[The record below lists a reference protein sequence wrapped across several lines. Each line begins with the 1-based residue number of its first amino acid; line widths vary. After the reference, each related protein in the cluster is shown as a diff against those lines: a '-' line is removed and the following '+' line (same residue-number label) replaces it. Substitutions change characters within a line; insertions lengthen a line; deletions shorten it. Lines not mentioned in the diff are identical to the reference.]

1 MFPVDYICKKELMKI
16 LYILMLGLLSAY
28 TSNAQKGLAGGI
40 WRGELLRND
49 GNAIVVNFEIVKEGN
64 TEKLV
69 LLNAG
74 DRLEADDIEQRGDSL
89 FVKLPF
95 FDSQFR
101 LKMNSKKQVT
111 GKWIKTLADRDVVI
125 PFVAQHNRS
134 YRFKV
139 MSKQKPKDV
148 SGRWAVDF
156 TDTVSQR
163 STPSVGIF
171 AQSGHKLTGTFLTP
185 YGDYRYL
192 EGVVDGDSLKLS
204 GFDGGYAQFFR
215 ARVGA
220 DGSIQNGQ
228 FYTGAGPATQVW
240 KAVRD
245 ENAALPDASAAAHVK
260 EGAEPRLNFTFK
272 DSDGN
277 PVSIH
282 DDRYKN
288 KVIILQ
294 ILGSWCPN
302 CLDEAPLFI
311 EMYNQYKPQGLEV
324 IGLSYE
330 RTEDFTKSQKAV
342 RNFIN
347 RLKINY
353 PVLIAPVAVGDTLR
367 TEKTLPQINKI
378 PAFPTT
384 IFIGRDGKISSIHSG
399 FTGPG
404 AGEEEYNKQK
414 AEYRHIVEA
423 LLGR

>member
-1 MFPVDYICKKELMKI
+1 MKGVLI
-16 LYILMLGLLSAY
+16 LLFGIMISCAGQ
-28 TSNAQKGLAGGI
+28 AQKGLEEGI
-40 WRGELLRND
+40 WRGELLRSD
-49 GNAIVVNFEIVKEGN
+49 GNAIVINFEVTNGN
-64 TEKLV
+64 DGTKLV

-74 DRLEADDIEQRGDSL
+74 DRLEADEIEQKGDSV

-95 FDSQFR
+95 FDSRFR
-101 LKMNSKKQVT
+101 FKLSGKGRVT
-111 GKWIKTLADRDVVI
+111 GQWIKTLADRDVVI
-125 PFVAQHNRS
+125 PFTAKNNEA

-139 MSKQKPKDV
+139 SSSKKPVNV

-156 TDTVSQR
+156 TDTVTRR

-171 AQSGHKLTGTFLTP
+171 KQEGNKLTGTFLTP

-204 GFDGGYAQFFR
+204 GFDGGYAQLFR
-215 ARVGA
+215 ARVGG
-220 DGSIQNGQ
+220 DGTITNGE
-228 FYTGAGPATQVW
+228 FYTGSGPATQVW
-240 KAVRD
+240 HAMKDA
-245 ENAALPDASAAAHVK
+245 NAALPDASAAAHVK
-260 EGAEPRLNFTFK
+260 EGMEPRFDFTFK

-277 PVSIH
+277 PVSIN

-311 EMYNQYKPQGLEV
+311 EMYDQYRDQGLEI

-330 RTEDFTKSQKAV
+330 RTEDFTKSQAAV
-342 RNFIN
+342 KNFIR

-367 TEKTLPQINKI
+367 AEKTLPQLTRI

-414 AEYRHIVEA
+414 AEYRHIVEE
-423 LLGR
+423 LLSR

>member
-1 MFPVDYICKKELMKI
+1 MVDYICIKLGGMKFFYV
-16 LYILMLGLLSAY
+16 LAGVLFFY
-28 TSNAQKGLAGGI
+28 TTQAQKGLSPGI
-40 WRGELLRND
+40 WRGELLRSD
-49 GNAIVVNFEIVKEGN
+49 GNAIVVNFEITTANGD
-64 TEKLV
+64 TKLV

-74 DRLEADDIEQRGDSL
+74 DRLEADDIEQKGDSVW
-89 FVKLPF
+89 VKLPF

-101 LKMNSKKQVT
+101 LKLNGRNQVT

-125 PFVAQHNRS
+125 PFTAKNKQP
-134 YRFKV
+134 YRFKIK
-139 MSKQKPKDV
+139 SKQKPV
-148 SGRWAVDF
+148 SVAGRWSVSFVD
-156 TDTVSQR
+156 TITQR
-163 STPSVGIF
+163 STPCVGIF
-171 AQSGHKLTGTFLTP
+171 SQTGNKLTGTFLTP

-204 GFDGGYAQFFR
+204 GFDGGYAQLFK
-215 ARVGA
+215 AKVGR
-220 DGSIQNGQ
+220 DGSIEKGE
-228 FYTGAGPATQVW
+228 FFTGAGAATQVW
-240 KAVRD
+240 NAVRD
-245 ENAALPDASAAAHVK
+245 DNAVLPDASAAAHVK
-260 EGAEPRLNFTFK
+260 DGMEPRFDFTFN
-272 DSDGN
+272 DVDGH
-277 PVSIH
+277 PVSIN
-282 DDRYKN
+282 DERYKN

-311 EMYNQYKPQGLEV
+311 EMYNQYKKEGLEI

-330 RTEDFTKSQKAV
+330 RTEDFAKSQRAV
-342 RNFIN
+342 RNFVQ

-367 TEKTLPQINKI
+367 TEKTLPQLTKI

-414 AEYRHIVEA
+414 AEYRHIVEE